1 MRSDWSGGHP
11 PLRGTPSY
19 PYGHPGYFNGTHA
32 VSALGTRAG
41 HCWRVRVRM
50 HVHVRARKSRS
61 GPCWTVCMCIC
72 ICIFVVGSWYSSL
85 VSW

>member
-50 HVHVRARKSRS
+50 HVRARKSRS